1 MASRGQVDTLSVGED
16 VGQQEIS
23 FAAEGDVGWH
33 RRFRE
38 QSAALSVTHAP
49 PHGPAFLG
57 V

>member
-1 MASRGQVDTLSVGED
+1 MANRGQVDTLSVGED

-23 FAAEGDVGWH
+23 FAAEGEVGWH

-49 PHGPAFLG
+49 PHGPAFLS